1 MYDKKKIRTISNFIC
16 PECGLNFP
24 LPRNHGRQRKNGH
37 IKDIY
42 IVRNATKYRNFGNI
56 NTSKVIRRWM
66 VRLLIW

>member
-16 PECGLNFP
+16 LECGLNF
-24 LPRNHGRQRKNGH
+24 LETTEGRERMDILK
-37 IKDIY
+37 IY